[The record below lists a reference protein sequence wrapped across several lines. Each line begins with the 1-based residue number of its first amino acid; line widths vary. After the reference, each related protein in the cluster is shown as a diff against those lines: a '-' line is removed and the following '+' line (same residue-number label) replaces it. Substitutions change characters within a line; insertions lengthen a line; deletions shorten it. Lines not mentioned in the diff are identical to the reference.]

1 MKLGYARAVL
11 VVHNIAHQGRTHCDD
26 VWKLGLPDHHTGAFY
41 LDDPQAGVCIRDV
54 CRGILF
60 VLPVIFFWLSEM
72 CTKI

>member
-41 LDDPQAGVCIRDV
+41 LDDPQAGVY
-54 CRGILF
+54 ILAHESSHIQKTYAA
-60 VLPVIFFWLSEM
+60 V
-72 CTKI
+72 